1 MAELVPPD
9 AGALDI
15 KYSFF
20 RQAVRRMWSYRSA
33 RIGFFVILFFVLV
46 AICVPIFW
54 PYDAKSD
61 SNLPEKL
68 QPPSWAH
75 PFGTDQLG
83 RDVLRRVA
91 HGAPISLQV
100 GLTAVALGLAV
111 GSVLGMIAG
120 FLRGWVDSV
129 IMRLMDILLAFPA
142 TLLAIGIVAARGPGL
157 GNTMIAIGIVSIPGY
172 ARIARSMVL
181 SLREREF
188 VSAAQAIGAGPFR
201 VLFRHILPNG
211 LSPLVV
217 QATLNIATA
226 VLEAAALGFLG
237 LGAQPPQPEWG
248 AMLSDSYKFLTVG
261 AWWPVLFPGL
271 AIMLTV
277 LGFNLLGDGL
287 RDALDPRMLVTTKRF

>member
-1 MAELVPPD
+1 MAELVPLD
-9 AGALDI
+9 VGALDI

-54 PYDAKSD
+54 YYDAKSD

-68 QPPSWAH
+68 LPPSWAH

-83 RDVLRRVA
+83 RDVFRRVA

-100 GLTAVALGLAV
+100 GLVAVALGLGV

>member
-1 MAELVPPD
+1 MAEPVPLD
-9 AGALDI
+9 ATALEF

-20 RQAVRRMWSYRSA
+20 RQAACRMWSYRSA

-54 PYDAKSD
+54 PYDAKTD
-61 SNLPEKL
+61 SNLSEKL
-68 QPPSWAH
+68 QAPSWAH

-100 GLTAVALGLAV
+100 GLVAVALGLSI

-188 VSAAQAIGAGPFR
+188 VSSAQAIGAGPLR
-201 VLFRHILPNG
+201 VLFRHIVPNG

-277 LGFNLLGDGL
+277 LGFNLFGDGL
-287 RDALDPRMLVTTKRF
+287 RDALDPRMLVTTKRL

>member
-1 MAELVPPD
+1 MAELVPLD
-9 AGALDI
+9 ASALEF